1 MFISGVPHPTD
12 GAQER
17 APKGAPRPRAHQRR
31 ALPRQ
36 RPSDSDGPVT
46 QARMHRVRTQ
56 EASGWIAVPIE
67 DAHPVH
73 RLRCRSLHIAV
84 LQDLSH
90 RARFLRWRGKR
101 CWGRFSVSRGAEH
114 GCCVDRV
121 IARYCACA
129 MDGSTQTRR
138 GSVPL
143 VLLAWYGAG
152 WTGVPRLGVG
162 PSP

>member
-17 APKGAPRPRAHQRR
+17 APKDAPRARAHQRR

-46 QARMHRVRTQ
+46 QPRMHRVRTQ

-84 LQDLSH
+84 LRDLSH
-90 RARFLRWRGKR
+90 HARFLRWRGKR
-101 CWGRFSVSRGAEH
+101 WGDSQLVAGRSMGAVWT
-114 GCCVDRV
+114 GLSCG
-121 IARYCACA
+121 IAPAR
-129 MDGSTQTRR
+129 
-138 GSVPL
+138 
-143 VLLAWYGAG
+143 